1 MDDATT
7 PALPA
12 LAPERPVST
21 TRTEPQR
28 DGRRL
33 IIYFVVLLLVYAVGF
48 VLTPSLGFNTAVIVI
63 MFAPAIA
70 ALAVRF
76 LGPGVLWWGRP
87 SWWILAGLLPVLVV
101 LLVLLT
107 AAGLGWIDFYPDL
120 LKSALLLAPFNLLGS
135 MVLAFGEELGWR
147 GFLWPQLRVR
157 MGFLAA
163 SAVMAL
169 IWLAYHVP
177 VVMSGDYGALSGLP
191 AFTVA
196 LVGFVLFVGVITE
209 RSRSLWPSVVA
220 HGAWNTLAANGFA
233 AAAGSGFVGDGLV
246 GEFGWLNAVAML
258 ALGAG
263 ATWWHLASGR
273 GAVLPR
279 VPAVPATT

>member
-1 MDDATT
+1 MDAAQPT
-7 PALPA
+7 LPA
-12 LAPERPVST
+12 LAPNRPTSPA
-21 TRTEPQR
+21 RTDRAR
-28 DGRRL
+28 DTRRL
-33 IIYFVVLLLVYAVGF
+33 VIYFVVLLLVYAVGF
-48 VLTPSLGFNTAVIVI
+48 ALKPTLGFSTAVVLI

-87 SWWILAGLLPVLVV
+87 SWWILAGLLPVAVV
-101 LLVLLT
+101 LLVLLA

-120 LKSALLLAPFNLLGS
+120 LKSALLLAPVNLVGS

-157 MGFLAA
+157 MSFVAA
-163 SAVMAL
+163 SAVMAV

-177 VVMSGDYGALSGLP
+177 VVLSGDYGALAGLP

-209 RSRSLWPSVVA
+209 RARSLWPSVLA

-233 AAAGSGFVGDGLV
+233 AAAGSGFVGEGLV

-263 ATWWHLASGR
+263 ATWWHLAGGR

-279 VPAVPATT
+279 VPTTT